1 MGHFNKHKDL
11 ISEKGNYYMVLFSN
25 TFFLAFRTFWYKIN
39 QCGDGGVLQQPQFS
53 TLLQSTLWP
62 FLLLL
67 PFVHMIVTACGLCF
81 SAWKNNAVSSWNLLF
96 GWYYCKKP
104 VCWVFCNIRIFFPYP
119 NVEKLQISHLM
130 KQIRSTLK
138 NKTCVT

>member
-1 MGHFNKHKDL
+1 MSFL
-11 ISEKGNYYMVLFSN
+11 ISQNNANFKNFFLWVISSN
-25 TFFLAFRTFWYKIN
+25 INISKVEICSLILKFIFLAFRTFWYKIT

-96 GWYYCKKP
+96 GWDYCKKP
-104 VCWVFCNIRIFFPYP
+104 VCWVFCYIRIFFPYP
-119 NVEKLQISHLM
+119 NVEKLQMFLLM
-130 KQIRSTLK
+130 
-138 NKTCVT
+138 